1 MSKYQIIATK
11 EFERSIVEIE
21 NAGETVIIKKRESY
35 FYPQLSENPYLPKHV
50 KKLKNWV
57 PISWRL
63 RIGNWRFIFQVNE
76 SSKEIFMM
84 AASQRKD
91 VYR

>member
-11 EFERSIVEIE
+11 EFERSVIEIE
-21 NAGETVIIKKRESY
+21 KAGETVITKKLRSY
-35 FYPQLSENPYLPKHV
+35 FYPQLAENPYLPKHV

-57 PISWRL
+57 PASWRL
-63 RIGNWRFIFQVNE
+63 RIGDWHFIFQVNE
-76 SSKEIFMM
+76 SRKEIFMM
-84 AASQRKD
+84 TASLRKD